1 MYRMSEPVRTVD
13 TPRHILVMRWYR
25 YALWIVLAF
34 LFATDILTTTYSL
47 QQGSLELNP
56 FMAPVAGDPLL
67 HGIVKIGTFT
77 FLVIVIEKAVGF
89 IRQKK
94 PENEPFWIR
103 VNYLTLYG
111 LILFALVWLIW
122 MYFFVLINNI
132 AILS

>member
-1 MYRMSEPVRTVD
+1 MYRMSEPGRTAD

-34 LFATDILTTTYSL
+34 LFATDILTTTWSL
-47 QQGSLELNP
+47 QEGYLELNP

-67 HGIVKIGTFT
+67 HGIVKIGAFT
-77 FLVIVIEKAVGF
+77 FLVIVIEKAVEF
-89 IRQKK
+89 IRRKK

-132 AILS
+132 ALHG